1 MIKFVDYLL
10 TLFHFY
16 RGTKNL
22 FHVSGH
28 VFVNKFTSVSLGTN
42 LREF

>member
-1 MIKFVDYLL
+1 MIKFADYLL

-16 RGTKNL
+16 RGTNDL
-22 FHVSGH
+22 LRISGP
-28 VFVNKFTSVSLGTN
+28 VFVNRFTSVSLGTN

>member
-1 MIKFVDYLL
+1 MIKLIDYLL
-10 TLFHFY
+10 TLFHFC

-22 FHVSGH
+22 LLVSGH